1 MARAGLR
8 DSALATAETARADS
22 TVDETRNLVM
32 LEAIVHTIL
41 GRHSQALDDLEV
53 YFRANPQLRGQ
64 DDTWWWKDLRTDPR
78 WQKIVGA
85 D

>member
-1 MARAGLR
+1 
-8 DSALATAETARADS
+8 
-22 TVDETRNLVM
+22 M

-41 GRHSQALDDLEV
+41 GHHSQALDDLEV

-78 WQKIVGA
+78 WQEIVGA